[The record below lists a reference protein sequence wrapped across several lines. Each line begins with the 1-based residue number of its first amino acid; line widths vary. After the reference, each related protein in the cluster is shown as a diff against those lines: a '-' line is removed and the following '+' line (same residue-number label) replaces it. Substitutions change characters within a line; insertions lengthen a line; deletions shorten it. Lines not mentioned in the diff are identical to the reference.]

1 MSLVTVTGPADATM
15 IRDPQRPARLLRA
28 EYDALL
34 PILRRTTAEAFDSAT
49 ACPRWSVR
57 DVLAHCGAALS
68 RGGNRPDARLHPPR
82 PAARPSA
89 ATSSPSPPGSPAAAA
104 ATHIAPARGPAPRA
118 GMDESLRSRLR
129 ARQVRRPDQPGPG
142 TAGRMAP
149 AATPTPAALGT
160 RTSRRTSQRPG
171 RHAPELTTS
180 NTGRPPP
187 GNDHLHLLGGSRLR
201 RLRITAA
208 EGAAMIR
215 RWLMRQP
222 WLGSG

>member
-68 RGGNRPDARLHPPR
+68 RVAADRMHAFTPPR

-129 ARQVRRPDQPGPG
+129 AASPGGLTSPDRSPPD
-142 TAGRMAP
+142 AWP
-149 AATPTPAALGT
+149 
-160 RTSRRTSQRPG
+160 QRPP
-171 RHAPELTTS
+171 AS
-180 NTGRPPP
+180 PPP
-187 GNDHLHLLGGSRLR
+187 QEQGQ
-201 RLRITAA
+201 AA
-208 EGAAMIR
+208 EPVSGQAAMPR
-215 RWLMRQP
+215 N
-222 WLGSG
+222 